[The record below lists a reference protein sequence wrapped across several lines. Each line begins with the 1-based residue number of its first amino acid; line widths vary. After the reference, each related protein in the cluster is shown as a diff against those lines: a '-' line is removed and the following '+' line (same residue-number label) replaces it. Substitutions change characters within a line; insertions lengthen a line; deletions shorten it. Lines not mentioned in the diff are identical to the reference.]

1 MASTEQ
7 PPGEEAA
14 ETRTAASE
22 RLQSVADALLMQ
34 LATPDKSA
42 QAISFVRETN
52 TLQWMSKHPALFAR
66 FLGTCAARNHA
77 DVLQHAAFV
86 CPGCLAALRDRHGNT
101 LLHISARHGSLLTL
115 NRLLD
120 LGTDPHVCNDKQ
132 ETVLHVMARRAFV
145 VPKPRAAFGFSRSS
159 RASDDSDADS
169 AAATA
174 AAAPAPQT
182 QDGAPSPAP
191 APQQHSVFS
200 FGRHK
205 RSTSGEEAQAGHE
218 GASESSG
225 TTDDAAAAAAAA
237 GAEQPQSPVLGE
249 KEPRSNWR
257 SKASMYLQMHSFKK
271 SASPASAESE
281 SASAAAAAAASPQMS
296 SAATATSPT
305 TATTAATGDAGAQTA
320 EAEGTTA
327 PAEDERKKSKV
338 VEAFRRI
345 PIFKKKGKS
354 PSTSPMLGCTQ
365 TPGGEDAAA
374 DDGDRSVD
382 EHSVLVV
389 DISRP
394 LDPLEM
400 SEATVADIDDDEM
413 YHSDGEDFAPPQT
426 RGPSAL
432 RNGSTAFDADGGDDE
447 DDKDLNSEEHEH
459 ERDEETGKDSL
470 NDDKEQPQQQQE
482 EEGDDESDE
491 DDEDDEQS
499 ESEEEDTEGD
509 MIMMA
514 IAAEQQ
520 KTSTKIAT
528 SSKEKE
534 KEKKEVDW
542 NKFSEDGSL
551 ERAVQKMKAE
561 ELLAFTV
568 QRLCQL
574 IGADGRNVLGRTPLD
589 LALKYHNEAMVR
601 ALRECG
607 AVGSSGSTGD
617 ARGTRGKTGAS
628 LAAVVKRLSADPTG
642 RYIQSVRDIMDRTP
656 NRSPLCRLV
665 LRPRTKYRVLSMDG
679 GGIRCL
685 MHPIILRRVLE
696 RYPTFLDCT
705 ALFCGCSGSAAM
717 ATMLVCGFTPQ
728 QVCDCCELSAMRTL
742 RKPEG
747 NGVTGVKFTSQWLR
761 LMADLLYGD
770 IRLKDL
776 ARHVLIPTYQLDN
789 SARTPEQRKGEVVLM
804 HNLVPGP
811 TSDITVTD
819 ACMRSSAAPTYFR
832 CYQGYVDGGVFA
844 NNPSACA
851 WPVLLGPAPHGLA
864 LAPADLVCLSL
875 GTGNAHRR
883 FIDDERLIDGGI
895 YQWGL
900 NVLDLFNTAALEFN
914 DTTGRLMLGDRYY
927 RHHPSLVG
935 QGPIKLDN
943 WKCAPI
949 LKNFAETINLDPL
962 FAWIDKHWF

>member
-1 MASTEQ
+1 MASTEEVPEGGGQ
-7 PPGEEAA
+7 ESG
-14 ETRTAASE
+14 ETRPAASE

-52 TLQWMSKHPALFAR
+52 TLQWMSRHPALFAR

-120 LGTDPHVCNDKQ
+120 LGTDPHVCNDKK
-132 ETVLHVMARRAFV
+132 ETVLHVMARRTFV
-145 VPKPRAAFGFSRSS
+145 APKPRAAFGFSRTSPFAS
-159 RASDDSDADS
+159 RDTAGDGDDEG
-169 AAATA
+169 AAAVAQSPQQPQMQDAAAAGTA
-174 AAAPAPQT
+174 AAAGGTSAT
-182 QDGAPSPAP
+182 LSPL
-191 APQQHSVFS
+191 QQPHSMFS

-205 RSTSGEEAQAGHE
+205 HSTSGDGAQNSHE
-218 GASESSG
+218 
-225 TTDDAAAAAAAA
+225 AA
-237 GAEQPQSPVLGE
+237 GAAEETGGAEQTPSPAPGE
-249 KEPRSNWR
+249 KEQRSNWR
-257 SKASMYLQMHSFKK
+257 SKASMYLQMHPFKK
-271 SASPASAESE
+271 SASPASTTTAESD
-281 SASAAAAAAASPQMS
+281 SAASATAGTAPAITITTSPP
-296 SAATATSPT
+296 ATTTATATS
-305 TATTAATGDAGAQTA
+305 
-320 EAEGTTA
+320 GTTQTTTEQEN
-327 PAEDERKKSKV
+327 EDERKKSKV

-354 PSTSPMLGCTQ
+354 PSASPILGCAQ
-365 TPGGEDAAA
+365 TPAGEDA
-374 DDGDRSVD
+374 GDESVD

-389 DISRP
+389 EISKP

-413 YHSDGEDFAPPQT
+413 YHSDSEDFAQRQIP
-426 RGPSAL
+426 GPSAL
-432 RNGSTAFDADGGDDE
+432 RNSSVADFDGDEGDAS
-447 DDKDLNSEEHEH
+447 DKDD
-459 ERDEETGKDSL
+459 ERDEAAPNAAED
-470 NDDKEQPQQQQE
+470 
-482 EEGDDESDE
+482 EGDDEEEDE
-491 DDEDDEQS
+491 DEDEEQS
-499 ESEEEDTEGD
+499 DSEEEEEEEDTEGD
-509 MIMMA
+509 LIMMA
-514 IAAEQQ
+514 IAEEQQ
-520 KTSTKIAT
+520 KTSANDAT
-528 SSKEKE
+528 GSSGQH

-542 NKFSEDGSL
+542 NKFSDDGSL
-551 ERAVQKMKAE
+551 EKAVQKMKAE

-574 IGADGRNVLGRTPLD
+574 IGPDGKNVLGRTPLE
-589 LALKYHNEAMVR
+589 LAVKYRNEAMAKV
-601 ALRECG
+601 LRECG
-607 AVGSSGSTGD
+607 AAEAAGPASSSS
-617 ARGTRGKTGAS
+617 RGALGKKTGAS
-628 LAAVVKRLSADPTG
+628 LAAVVKRLAEDPTG

-656 NRSPLCRLV
+656 SRAPLCRLV
-665 LRPRTKYRVLSMDG
+665 LRPRSKYRVLSMDG

-685 MHPIILRRVLE
+685 MHPIILRRVLA

-717 ATMLVCGFTPQ
+717 ATMLVCGFTPE
-728 QVCDCCELSAMRTL
+728 QVGACCELSAMRTL

-776 ARHVLIPTYQLDN
+776 ARHVLIPAYQLDN
-789 SARTPEQRKGEVVLM
+789 GAPAPDRRKGETVLM

-832 CYQGYVDGGVFA
+832 CYQGFVDGGVFA

-914 DTTGRLMLGDRYY
+914 DSSGRLLLGDRYY
-927 RHHPSLVG
+927 RHHPCLLG

-949 LKNFAETINLDPL
+949 LKNFAETIPLDPL
-962 FAWIDKHWF
+962 FAWIEKYWF